1 MENQINIGDYVLYKN
16 NQLIAV
22 NKPPGIGVQSD
33 KTGDVSLQNLVEIY
47 CKHQVHLIHR
57 IDRPAS
63 GVVLFAK
70 NKRGLAALNEQFRDG
85 SVSKQYWTVVKN
97 APEKPDGE
105 LTHLLMKKGTTNR
118 TKVVDAKA
126 KNGREAK
133 LKYTTL
139 ASSDI
144 YHLLE
149 IDLLT
154 GRHHQIRAQL
164 SAIGSPI
171 KGDVKY
177 GFKRGNKDRSIH
189 LHAHSLTFK
198 HPVSGEKTEV
208 IAPLPAGDPLWK
220 FFEEKMKN

>member
-1 MENQINIGDYVLYKN
+1 ME
-16 NQLIAV
+16 
-22 NKPPGIGVQSD
+22 
-33 KTGDVSLQNLVEIY
+33 TY
-47 CKHQVHLIHR
+47 CKHEVHHTHR
-57 IDRPAS
+57 NQRPAT
-63 GVVLFAK
+63 GLDLFAK
-70 NKRGLAALNEQFRDG
+70 NKKSLAALNEQFRDG
-85 SVSKQYWTVVKN
+85 SVSKKYWAVVKK
-97 APEKPDGE
+97 APEKTEGE
-105 LTHLLMKKGTTNR
+105 LTHILMKKGTTNR
-118 TKVVDAKA
+118 SKVVDTKA

-133 LKYTTL
+133 LKYKTL
-139 ASSDI
+139 ASSDV

-149 IDLLT
+149 IDLFT

-208 IAPLPAGDPLWK
+208 VAPLPQGDPLWD
-220 FFEEKMKN
+220 FFNKK